1 MNRHRLIT
9 AKNIVV
15 YPAAAPFSGF
25 RFVET
30 EFKGIDS
37 VRRCFSLARSL
48 GMQTVTL
55 EEIPCKGII
64 ADENDEISGY
74 FRDYQC
80 NRLIRLGFWTKS
92 FKSDKRIHQLS
103 GRDLIGYAIL
113 KRDIIESKG
122 YDRWHIFE
130 AVFKKYPHPHNCIP
144 APTVFKVTVGDKH
157 YSVRGVL
164 YCQQNTLNKSC
175 AHVAL
180 RSLLSRHLPEGDIG
194 YRRINDL
201 AGIHPG
207 SQRRPGDG
215 LTVVEIRK
223 VLKDLGIGFRD
234 IDYTQ
239 DDSLRET
246 HPYQKFLY
254 AGIESGAGGL
264 LGFHLSGPVV
274 SSREPPRHI
283 IPFFGHTFN
292 KDTWV
297 PDAELS
303 YFNVGG
309 SVGYVPSENWT
320 SSFIGHDD
328 NFGPNY
334 CIPRLYVSQKQAD
347 YVVELLNEGA
357 RYGGVEAEAVT
368 LNFIY
373 SLQSSLTKSSR
384 SNDWLKRLVEFIR
397 VKKIVLRAIFIPRS
411 TYLKHLRSRADWDGK
426 REDETIV
433 GLLENLL
440 PDNMWVVEISL
451 PQLFPANERKIGE
464 VLLNPYVPVDAE
476 PDVDFKLFLMARLP
490 CQYFFL
496 KSLEETA
503 KPDFLRI
510 SSSIQSHMPLIRHSR

>member
-1 MNRHRLIT
+1 M
-9 AKNIVV
+9 V
-15 YPAAAPFSGF
+15 YPAAAPFSSF
-25 RFVET
+25 SFVES
-30 EFKGIDS
+30 EFNGINS

-55 EEIPCKGII
+55 EEIPEKGII
-64 ADENDEISGY
+64 ADENDEISRY
-74 FRDYQC
+74 FRDYEC
-80 NRLIRLGFWTKS
+80 GGVIRLGFWTKS
-92 FKSDKRIHQLS
+92 FRSDKRIHQLS

-113 KRDIIESKG
+113 KRDIIESEA
-122 YDRWHIFE
+122 YDRWHVFE

-144 APTVFKVTVGDKH
+144 APTVFKVTIGDKH
-157 YSVRGVL
+157 CSVRGVL
-164 YCQQNTLNKSC
+164 YCQQNSLNKAC

-180 RSLLSRHLPEGDIG
+180 RSLLSRHLPEGDIT
-194 YRRINDL
+194 YRKINDL

-207 SQRRPGDG
+207 NGRKPGDG
-215 LTVVEIRK
+215 LNVVEIRK
-223 VLKDLGIGFRD
+223 VLEGLGIGFRD
-234 IDYTQ
+234 IDYTL
-239 DDSLRET
+239 DGSLRET

-254 AGIESGAGGL
+254 AGIESGAGSL
-264 LGFHLSGPVV
+264 LGFHFSGPVV

-309 SVGYVPSENWT
+309 GVGYVPSENWT

-328 NFGPNY
+328 NFGSNY
-334 CIPRLYVSQKQAD
+334 CVPRLYVSQEQAD
-347 YVVELLNEGA
+347 YVVELLNKDVQ
-357 RYGGVEAEAVT
+357 YSGVQAEAVT

-373 SLQSSLTKSSR
+373 SLQPFLAKSSR
-384 SNDWLKRLVEFIR
+384 KNNWNKRLVAFIKT
-397 VKKIVLRAIFIPRS
+397 KKIVLRAIFIPKS
-411 TYLKHLRSRADWDGK
+411 TYLKQLKSKADWDGK
-426 REDETIV
+426 REDKDIV

-490 CQYFFL
+490 GQYFFL
-496 KSLEETA
+496 NSLRTTT
-503 KPDFLRI
+503 PDFLRI
-510 SSSIQSHMPLIRHSR
+510 SSTIQSHMPLIRHAR